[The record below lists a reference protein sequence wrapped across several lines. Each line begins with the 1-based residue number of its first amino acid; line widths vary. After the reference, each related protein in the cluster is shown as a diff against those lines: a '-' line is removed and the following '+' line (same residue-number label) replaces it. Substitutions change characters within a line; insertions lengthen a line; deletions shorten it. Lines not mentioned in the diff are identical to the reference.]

1 MMNDIA
7 IQVSKVSKKFR
18 LYHESRNSIY
28 ETVTGFLKKERYYEE
43 LQVLDN
49 VSFEI
54 KKGEMVGIIGKNGAG
69 KTTILRLLSGIY
81 RPDTG
86 TIKTNGT
93 VIPFL
98 GLGLG
103 FNPELTARDNIIIYG
118 RLLGFSKK
126 EIEEKEDEIVKF
138 AELERFEDTKIKNF
152 SSGMAARL
160 AFATAVQ
167 VDPDIILVDEVLSV
181 GDIAFQKKSYETF
194 ISFKERKKSIVVVT
208 HNMDIIRKDCDRAM
222 LLDKGK
228 IQIMGEPEKVIEAY
242 LTMFNK

>member
-1 MMNDIA
+1 MMSDIA
-7 IQVSKVSKKFR
+7 IQVTNVSKKFR
-18 LYHESRNSIY
+18 LHHERRNSIY
-28 ETVTGFLKKERYYEE
+28 EAITGFLKKDRYYEN

-49 VSFEI
+49 VSFDV
-54 KKGEMVGIIGKNGAG
+54 KKGEMVGIIGRNGAG

-81 RPDTG
+81 QPDSG
-86 TIKTNGT
+86 TIKTDGT

-126 EIEEKEDEIVKF
+126 KIEEKEEEIVKF

-167 VDPDIILVDEVLSV
+167 VDPDIILVDEILSV

-194 ISFKERKKSIVVVT
+194 LSFKERKKSIVVVT

-222 LLDKGK
+222 FLDEGK
-228 IQIMGEPEKVIEAY
+228 IKMMGEPEKVIEFY
-242 LTMFNK
+242 VNESNK

>member
-1 MMNDIA
+1 MNDIA

>member
-1 MMNDIA
+1 MSDIA
-7 IQVSKVSKKFR
+7 MQVSNVSKKFR
-18 LYHESRNSIY
+18 LYHERRNSIY
-28 ETVTGFLKKERYYEE
+28 EAVTGFLKKERFYEE

-49 VSFEI
+49 VSFDI
-54 KKGEMVGIIGKNGAG
+54 KKGEMFGIIGRNGAG

-81 RPDTG
+81 KPDSG
-86 TIKTNGT
+86 IIRTNGT
-93 VIPFL
+93 VTPFL

-126 EIEEKEDEIVKF
+126 EIEEKEGEIVKF

-152 SSGMAARL
+152 STGMAARL

-167 VDPDIILVDEVLSV
+167 VDPDIILVDELLSV

-194 ISFKERKKSIVVVT
+194 LSFKERKKSIVVVT

-222 LLDKGK
+222 FLEKGK
-228 IQIMGEPEKVIEAY
+228 IQIIAEPEKVIEAY
-242 LTMFNK
+242 VSCFNK